1 MCENSRALRF
11 ELGQTTFKH
20 KKIQG
25 PCAYKKATNLSSIPE
40 ALLHI
45 PSSKK
50 SDYQTGGLENRGTDM
65 LQRSNQNL
73 QEEGAVDPGA
83 DCLIWSPL
91 EAEKPFLHGVLQTGR
106 MGLWVPC
113 FLILGCSCFVVLKT

>member
-1 MCENSRALRF
+1 MCANSRALRF

-50 SDYQTGGLENRGTDM
+50 SDYQTGGLENGGTDM
-65 LQRSNQNL
+65 LQRSSQNL
-73 QEEGAVDPGA
+73 QEEGAATFGCDPGA

-91 EAEKPFLHGVLQTGR
+91 EAEKPFRLVRQDQHKG
-106 MGLWVPC
+106 
-113 FLILGCSCFVVLKT
+113 I